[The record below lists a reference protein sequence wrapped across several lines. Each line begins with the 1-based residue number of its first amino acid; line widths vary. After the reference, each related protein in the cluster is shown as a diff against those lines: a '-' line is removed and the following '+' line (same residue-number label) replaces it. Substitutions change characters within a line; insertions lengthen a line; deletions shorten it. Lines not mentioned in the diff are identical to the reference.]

1 MCVVGCVDGDEPD
14 GRPVVEVFGN
24 VIGDAGEQ
32 LGRAMRD
39 VSDGGPVE
47 LRYVGV
53 SSFNAQLADR
63 LDRGDRPGI
72 VLLPQPG
79 RLEDLAARGV
89 LAPLDPDLVERLDDL
104 YPSTLVDLA
113 SIAGV
118 PRAVW
123 VSVDVKG
130 LVWYRSSMFADRA
143 LQVPRTLDEF
153 DSLASDERIDGD
165 TTAPFCLAI
174 EAGASTGWVA
184 TDWVENYVLRRLG
197 SDVYDRWTSGS
208 LAFDSPELES
218 VFAELDSVL
227 RSRGATAGGVGAAL
241 DTPWTA
247 VAAQLLAPTRPCL
260 MVMQGDFLRR
270 EFPAGTTI
278 GPDGDVDFFVLPGVD
293 GARPLV
299 LGGVLA
305 APLDDAPEVVDAME
319 VLAGAEFATALA
331 RSGSF
336 LSPHEQVDPASL
348 GGPVSARL
356 LELVDGATELRF
368 DGSDLMTPEIGTGTF
383 WSGMLS
389 FLGGENI
396 RSVLEQ
402 IEAGRPP
409 VEVLRAG

>member
-208 LAFDSPELES
+208 HS
-218 VFAELDSVL
+218 
-227 RSRGATAGGVGAAL
+227 T
-241 DTPWTA
+241 
-247 VAAQLLAPTRPCL
+247 
-260 MVMQGDFLRR
+260 
-270 EFPAGTTI
+270 
-278 GPDGDVDFFVLPGVD
+278 
-293 GARPLV
+293 
-299 LGGVLA
+299 
-305 APLDDAPEVVDAME
+305 
-319 VLAGAEFATALA
+319 A
-331 RSGSF
+331 RSSSRCSRSSTRCSVPEERPPAAWG
-336 LSPHEQVDPASL
+336 PHS
-348 GGPVSARL
+348 
-356 LELVDGATELRF
+356 
-368 DGSDLMTPEIGTGTF
+368 TP
-383 WSGMLS
+383 
-389 FLGGENI
+389 
-396 RSVLEQ
+396 R
-402 IEAGRPP
+402 GRPSLPSCSRRP
-409 VEVLRAG
+409 VRASW